1 MFYFYFIFTLLHHNR
16 RDLDGM
22 AVYKYLVVCM
32 YVCMFSSKDNK
43 KRFWSFVRSRK
54 RSPTP
59 LSFKHGAQTLVNPH
73 EIACAFNTYFASV
86 FFC

>member
-32 YVCMFSSKDNK
+32 FDK
-43 KRFWSFVRSRK
+43 SR
-54 RSPTP
+54 R
-59 LSFKHGAQTLVNPH
+59 GNQTVDRQSQGFNGQT
-73 EIACAFNTYFASV
+73 EDVQIATKQLLTCKQQQRLTIN
-86 FFC
+86 